1 MRTMNGWMT
10 SGLAALSL
18 LAAPLAAQE
27 PVTKAEKAEADA
39 GERPLAGMNAEQIA
53 TFFTL
58 VATSPEIEAEL
69 ATLVAE
75 LLEPGEPV
83 PDWREMGVDILAELA
98 AREGGLAGNLLR
110 DEDEEMPTVT
120 DLSGTAA
127 PDLSG
132 FSRLVL
138 RADPPGGANE
148 KGFTSFAPGVWLEMA
163 GQRTQRGK
171 ALCYAGMS
179 GLTLHSTMPVTEQTV
194 NELFPIIVAVSLV
207 DRLASREICN
217 VYERVGEGYRARS
230 FLPDGRALPA
240 LDAEP
245 TMLRIMPASELED
258 FIRNSVATLIAE

>member
-27 PVTKAEKAEADA
+27 PVAEAAETEADA

-53 TFFTL
+53 AFFTL
-58 VATSPEIEAEL
+58 VATSPDIEAEL
-69 ATLVAE
+69 APIAAE

-83 PDWREMGVDILAELA
+83 AGWREMGVDILAELA
-98 AREGGLAGNLLR
+98 AREGGLAGDLLR
-110 DEDEEMPTVT
+110 DEDQEVPTVS

-148 KGFTSFAPGVWLEMA
+148 RGFTSFAPGVWLEMA
-163 GQRTQRGK
+163 GQRTRRGK

-179 GLTLHSTMPVTEQTV
+179 GLTLHSKVPVTEQTID
-194 NELFPIIVAVSLV
+194 ELFPTIVAVSLI
-207 DRLASREICN
+207 DRLASREFCI
-217 VYERVGEGYRARS
+217 VYERAGEGYRARS
-230 FLPDGRALPA
+230 FLPDGRTLPA
-240 LDAEP
+240 LDAMP
-245 TMLRIMPASELED
+245 TVLRIMPASELED

>member
-1 MRTMNGWMT
+1 MT
-10 SGLAALSL
+10 SGLAALAL
-18 LAAPLAAQE
+18 LAAPVAAQE
-27 PVTKAEKAEADA
+27 PVAEAAEAGADA

-58 VATSPEIEAEL
+58 VATNPDVEAQL
-69 ATLVAE
+69 APIAAE
-75 LLEPGEPV
+75 LLEPGDPV
-83 PDWREMGVDILAELA
+83 PGWREMGVDILAELA

-110 DEDEEMPTVT
+110 DEDQEVPTVT
-120 DLSGTAA
+120 DLSGTAT

-138 RADPPGGANE
+138 RAVPPGGANE
-148 KGFTSFAPGVWLEMA
+148 RGFTSFAPGVWLEMA

-179 GLTLHSTMPVTEQTV
+179 GLTLHSKVPVTEQTID
-194 NELFPIIVAVSLV
+194 ELFPTIVAVSMI
-207 DRLASREICN
+207 DRLASREFCI
-217 VYERVGEGYRARS
+217 VYERVSEGYRTRS

-245 TMLRIMPASELED
+245 TVLRIMPASELED
-258 FIRNSVATLIAE
+258 FIRNSVATLMAE